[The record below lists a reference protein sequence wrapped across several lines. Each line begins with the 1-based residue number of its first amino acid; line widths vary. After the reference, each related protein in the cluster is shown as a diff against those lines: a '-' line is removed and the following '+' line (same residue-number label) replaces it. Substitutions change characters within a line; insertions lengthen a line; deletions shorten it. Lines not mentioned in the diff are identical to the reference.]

1 MSFASF
7 SKRLSRLPARRLR
20 VVPACALATGALA
33 QVSAATAGGAI
44 SATTKPAASAT
55 LEQCVAALAEN
66 ERAATFVGEMTAIAG
81 SARME
86 MRIDLLERLPAQA
99 RFHTVSAPGLGL
111 WRTSAPGV
119 KVFRY
124 LKQVTNLT
132 APASYRAAV
141 RFRWLNA
148 RGRLMKSVELRTTS
162 CAQPAAPA
170 SPLAPA

>member
-1 MSFASF
+1 MSVASF
-7 SKRLSRLPARRLR
+7 TKRASRLPARRLR
-20 VVPACALATGALA
+20 AVLACALATGALA
-33 QVSAATAGGAI
+33 QIPAASAGGAL
-44 SATTKPAASAT
+44 AAATKPGASAT

-86 MRIDLLERLPAQA
+86 IRIDLLERLPARA

-111 WRTSAPGV
+111 WRASAPGV

-141 RFRWLNA
+141 RFRWLNGK
-148 RGRLMKSVELRTTS
+148 GRLMKSVELRTAS

-170 SPLAPA
+170 TPLAPA

>member
-7 SKRLSRLPARRLR
+7 TTSASPLPARRLR
-20 VVPACALATGALA
+20 AVLVCALATGALA
-33 QVSAATAGGAI
+33 QIPAASAAGPVAA
-44 SATTKPAASAT
+44 ATKPGASAT

-86 MRIDLLERLPAQA
+86 MRIDLLERRPAQA

-111 WRTSAPGV
+111 WRASAPGV

-124 LKQVTNLT
+124 LKQVTNLA

-141 RFRWLNA
+141 RFRWLDA
-148 RGRLMKSVELRTTS
+148 RGRLMKAVELRTAS

-170 SPLAPA
+170 PLAPA

>member
-7 SKRLSRLPARRLR
+7 TKRASRLPARRLR
-20 VVPACALATGALA
+20 VVLACALATGALA
-33 QVSAATAGGAI
+33 QIPAASAGGAV
-44 SATTKPAASAT
+44 AAGAKPGASAT

-81 SARME
+81 SVRME
-86 MRIDLLERLPAQA
+86 IRIDLLERLPAQA
-99 RFHTVSAPGLGL
+99 RFHMVSAPGLGL
-111 WRTSAPGV
+111 WRASAPGV

-148 RGRLMKSVELRTTS
+148 KGRLMKSVELRTAS
-162 CAQPAAPA
+162 CAQPAAPMT
-170 SPLAPA
+170 PLVPA